1 MEYLKMTT
9 PTSSSDPTR
18 LDYWKL
24 IDRVACSGA
33 VSPTAV
39 IVLMRL
45 LQHRNTETGQCNPGV
60 QLLAKRL
67 LPKHT
72 AGSGYN
78 KVHRAI
84 GELKENG
91 IVRVIQRYNNSAI
104 YKFKFDWGA
113 DVNTSLNDDKSAS
126 IETMEGASIKTMDEP
141 IETMEAASIET
152 MKINNKGNNKDN
164 EIIKEIA
171 SSENEIDKHIQKMRS
186 EIAFNDSTS
195 HNKLTETAANSH
207 KVGLS
212 KRATATDPAATFEML
227 WDLNPTGS
235 KEYARSKFD
244 RAIEFGNKPEDIL
257 AGFQNSDHSYSLPVY
272 LQGGYWNE

>member
-1 MEYLKMTT
+1 MTNK
-9 PTSSSDPTR
+9 SSNNNFNAKTNDPTR

-33 VSPTAV
+33 VSPFTV
-39 IVLMRL
+39 VVLMRL

-113 DVNTSLNDDKSAS
+113 DVNTSLNDDKS
-126 IETMEGASIKTMDEP
+126 
-141 IETMEAASIET
+141 ASIET